1 MSPFNSDTEELQK
14 CKSLALSPPIIS
26 LTPVDFQAD
35 LLINNETEPN
45 THSNE
50 LLPHESMNQNNTVED
65 DHSSNTRSIITI
77 ISRALDGNDIQ
88 IQPSLNYNVEN
99 SLYFDSD
106 TLTGIHSA
114 LCSLD
119 HSTSQNNLDRKQ
131 SIAFQAIC
139 ASFMMSF
146 LNDPSLDH
154 DENEIRDIQQRL
166 KNKGAKEQLLICV
179 TGPGGSG
186 KSHVMKCCR
195 MYCKLF
201 CNSIGKPFNFSVFP
215 VTATSN
221 SAASLLQ
228 GITIHAAAMLNNKIV
243 QMELSTDVDWT
254 MTKVLIIDEISMAD
268 KKCYKN

>member
-14 CKSLALSPPIIS
+14 CKSLALSPSIIS
-26 LTPVDFQAD
+26 LTPVDFQTD
-35 LLINNETEPN
+35 LLINNETEHN

-119 HSTSQNNLDRKQ
+119 HFTSQNNLDRKQ

-186 KSHVMKCCR
+186 KSHVMKCCQ

-243 QMELSTDVDWT
+243 EWSYQQMLTGQ
-254 MTKVLIIDEISMAD
+254 
-268 KKCYKN
+268 